1 MLKNFTRKSDI
12 YMQYYN
18 CGSIITISKRIVL
31 SKFLVVGTIYSL
43 LDNVALLLSVVAN
56 YLVGCIVQKRIN
68 INVDY
73 TTKVTFCQKIAG
85 SHQQLEYY
93 YNIRNLPYGSY
104 GIAQQV
110 KCFLTFSNLIQSLL
124 FTSLLPSSSVHTR
137 QFNNICIL
145 LIKFL

>member
-12 YMQYYN
+12 YVYYN

-43 LDNVALLLSVVAN
+43 LDNAAN

-68 INVDY
+68 ICANVDY
-73 TTKVTFCQKIAG
+73 TTKVTFCQKIIAG
-85 SHQQLEYY
+85 SNQQLEYY
-93 YNIRNLPYGSY
+93 YIRNLPYGSY

-124 FTSLLPSSSVHTR
+124 FTSLLPSSSVHTS
-137 QFNNICIL
+137 QF
-145 LIKFL
+145 

>member
-12 YMQYYN
+12 YVYYN

-31 SKFLVVGTIYSL
+31 SKFWWLVQFIL
-43 LDNVALLLSVVAN
+43 FFDNAAN
-56 YLVGCIVQKRIN
+56 FLVGCIDQKRIN
-68 INVDY
+68 KCANVDY
-73 TTKVTFCQKIAG
+73 TTKVTFCQKIIAG

-93 YNIRNLPYGSY
+93 YIRNLPYGSY

-137 QFNNICIL
+137 QFTNICI
-145 LIKFL
+145 